1 MSEQVP
7 DTNPNDVVV
16 PVVQEEVHADAVPV
30 VTGGVRITKHV
41 ETHNELIEQQ
51 LRTSRA
57 EVKRVKMERV
67 VDGPQPARREG
78 NVLIIPVVSEV
89 SHVQKQWVVTEEI
102 HITQR
107 EDTETVRQTVPVN
120 YERAEVERLDDSGN
134 VESVEQTPEVKETSS
149 RSIVSRRPNVKETP
163 KPLTRTK
170 SLLKDR

>member
-16 PVVQEEVHADAVPV
+16 PVVQEEVHADAIPV
-30 VTGGVRITKHV
+30 ITGGIRVTKHV

-57 EVKRVKMERV
+57 EVKRVKTDRI

-89 SHVQKQWVVTEEI
+89 IHVQKQWVVTEEI
-102 HITQR
+102 HIAQR
-107 EDTETVRQTVPVN
+107 EQTETVRQTVPVN
-120 YERAEVERLDDSGN
+120 YERAEVERVDDSGN
-134 VESVEQTPEVKETSS
+134 VESLEQTPELNETSS
-149 RSIVSRRPNVKETP
+149 RSIVNRRPTVKERR

-170 SLLKDR
+170 SLLKER